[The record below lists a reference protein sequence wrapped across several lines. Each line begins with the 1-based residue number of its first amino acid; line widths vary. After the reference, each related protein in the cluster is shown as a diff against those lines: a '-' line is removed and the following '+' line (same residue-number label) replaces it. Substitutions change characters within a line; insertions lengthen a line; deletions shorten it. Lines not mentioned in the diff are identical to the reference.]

1 MNMFELMDKF
11 PSHEHCIELLEKK
24 RWGDKIKC
32 AYCDSENTNT
42 YQYKGKR
49 CHHCNNCRK
58 SFSVTVNTIFHDTK
72 VPLHKWFILMSLML
86 NAKKGLS
93 ACQASRDLGI
103 TRITVWYMMHRVRKA
118 MADKDTLLS
127 GIVEMDETYIGGKPR
142 KEARKHKDDDDNDT
156 PLPPINKRG
165 RGTKKECVVGMIE
178 RGGKVKA
185 KHVNKN
191 NLKFV
196 DMQKLVRKNVKID
209 KSILITDEYKAYN
222 RMRQFITHLSVN
234 HQKEYVRGRIHTNTI
249 ESFWA
254 IVKRGIVGQFH
265 KVSSKYLYMY
275 IDEFCWR
282 FNNRNNDDKFDDLLM
297 CCI

>member
-1 MNMFELMDKF
+1 MV
-11 PSHEHCIELLEKK
+11 
-24 RWGDKIKC
+24 G
-32 AYCDSENTNT
+32 
-42 YQYKGKR
+42 
-49 CHHCNNCRK
+49 
-58 SFSVTVNTIFHDTK
+58 TIFHSTK
-72 VPLHKWFILMSLML
+72 IPLHKWFILISLML

-103 TRITVWYMMHRVRKA
+103 RRMTVWSMMHRVRKA
-118 MADKDTLLS
+118 MADNDSLLS

-142 KEARKHKDDDDNDT
+142 KQAKKHDDDDDT

-185 KHVNKN
+185 KHVKKT

-234 HQKEYVRGRIHTNTI
+234 HKQEYVRGRIHTNTI

-282 FNNRNNDDKFDDLLM
+282 FNNRNNDDRFDDLLM
-297 CCI
+297 CCVG